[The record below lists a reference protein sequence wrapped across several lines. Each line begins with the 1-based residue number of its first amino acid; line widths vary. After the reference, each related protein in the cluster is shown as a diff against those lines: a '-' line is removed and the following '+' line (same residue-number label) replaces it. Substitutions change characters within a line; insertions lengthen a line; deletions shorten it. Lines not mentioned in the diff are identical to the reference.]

1 MRKATTLLAIL
12 PLYLCLQA
20 SSWNGSLS
28 LRHNGKSKVS
38 LSFASPLSKEDFQ
51 KSIDQKIDGY
61 NISSGFSDA
70 VTLKS
75 VQEAG
80 EGKYQVQLALRR
92 LDKVKINGLIS
103 YSSWKNFAIEGSEAR
118 KAVENAEKG
127 NISMN
132 ASAYYDGSLATVA
145 VTRDSR
151 VPLRPVDFE
160 GQSLTAAE
168 FLGKSSAASDKTK
181 MVFFRCLDMEGLE
194 KLEVSVPGT
203 LKFRAGEGVEF
214 TSKNTLT
221 ITPVSFPITIT
232 KTIQYVEDG
241 IEKTKTI
248 VEKKESATNL
258 AGYFVYEPSMSPF
271 EITAITL
278 GSALGAGLI
287 ASFLIYILRLGKK
300 QIALEEKKH
309 G

>member
-1 MRKATTLLAIL
+1 MQKATTLLAIL

-28 LRHNGKSKVS
+28 LGHNGKSKVS
-38 LSFASPLSKEDFQ
+38 LSFASSLSKEEFQ
-51 KSIDQKIDGY
+51 KSLDRKIDGY
-61 NISSGFSDA
+61 NISSGYSDA

-75 VQEAG
+75 LQEAG

-92 LDKVKINGLIS
+92 LDKVKINGVIA
-103 YSSWKNFAIEGSEAR
+103 YSSWKDFAIEGSEAR
-118 KAVENAEKG
+118 KAIENAEKG
-127 NISMN
+127 NLSMN
-132 ASAYYDGSLATVA
+132 TSAYYDGSLATIS

-151 VPLRPVDFE
+151 IPLRPVDVD
-160 GQSLTAAE
+160 GKSLTAAE
-168 FLGKSSAASDKTK
+168 FLGKSSEYSNKAK

-203 LKFRAGEGVEF
+203 LKFRGGEGVEF
-214 TSKNTLT
+214 TSKNSLI

-232 KTIQYVEDG
+232 KTIKYVEDG
-241 IEKTKTI
+241 IEKTKTV
-248 VEKKESATNL
+248 VEKKESANNL

-271 EITAITL
+271 EITLITL
-278 GSALGAGLI
+278 GCALGAGLI

-300 QIALEEKKH
+300 QIALEEGKH
-309 G
+309 D